1 MRAATLA
8 HLPLHCSQSCP
19 MPAVWDGGLACL
31 SGIAPRQA
39 GLSISKDSV
48 ERSETM
54 GNLLHPSGLSPY
66 NKGSMSA
73 LRLVKTMAVSCV
85 KLQGGGDSQPVLYYR
100 KQMSWAQKNRTYI
113 SAAFVPKVQNILTY
127 FLSRVQLANV
137 EWSVDLEVFGRRC
150 PDGSLEMQRDLFVS
164 SILGHPLVSMKTPS
178 RGSGSNALLAN

>member
-85 KLQGGGDSQPVLYYR
+85 KLQGGGGLTACSLLQEADVLGSEESNLHLSSFCPQSPKYFNILSFQSPIGQR
-100 KQMSWAQKNRTYI
+100 RMVCRFGGFWAQM
-113 SAAFVPKVQNILTY
+113 P
-127 FLSRVQLANV
+127 
-137 EWSVDLEVFGRRC
+137 
-150 PDGSLEMQRDLFVS
+150 
-164 SILGHPLVSMKTPS
+164 
-178 RGSGSNALLAN
+178 